1 MSVHVISKE
10 LVFPPVEWAQPD
22 GLLAVGGDLSLSRL
36 ELAYRS
42 GIFPW
47 YENKIPMWWSPDPR
61 FVLFPGELRVSDSM
75 RRLIKK
81 KVFDFT
87 IDTDFAGVIR
97 QCKSVYRDG
106 QLGTWITPEVERAY
120 IAFHKAGFAH
130 SAEVWQDG
138 ELVGGLYG
146 VRMGKVFFGES
157 MFSHRSNAS
166 KYAFISFVELL
177 KKEGIKLIDCQ
188 VYTAHLESLGAK
200 MIPRSEF
207 MANLSSW
214 LK

>member
-22 GLLAVGGDLSLSRL
+22 GLLAVGGDLSLARL

-61 FVLFPGELRVSDSM
+61 FVLFPGELRVSESM

-81 KVFDFT
+81 KSFDFT

-97 QCKSVYRDG
+97 QCKTVYRDG
-106 QLGTWITPEVERAY
+106 QLGTWITPEVEHAY
-120 IAFHKAGFAH
+120 IAFHKAGF
-130 SAEVWQDG
+130 
-138 ELVGGLYG
+138 
-146 VRMGKVFFGES
+146 
-157 MFSHRSNAS
+157 
-166 KYAFISFVELL
+166 
-177 KKEGIKLIDCQ
+177 
-188 VYTAHLESLGAK
+188 
-200 MIPRSEF
+200 
-207 MANLSSW
+207 
-214 LK
+214 

>member
-1 MSVHVISKE
+1 MSVPVITKE

-22 GLLAVGGDLSLSRL
+22 GLLAVGGDLSLARL

-61 FVLFPGELRVSDSM
+61 FVLFPQDLRASDSM

-81 KVFDFT
+81 GAFDFT
-87 IDTDFAGVIR
+87 IDSDFAGVIR
-97 QCKSVYRDG
+97 QCKSVYREG
-106 QLGTWITPEVERAY
+106 QLGTWITPDVERAY
-120 IAFHKAGFAH
+120 IAFHKAGYAH

-146 VRMGKVFFGES
+146 VRMGNVFFGES

-166 KYAFISFVELL
+166 KYAFISYVELL
-177 KKEGIKLIDCQ
+177 KKEGVKLIDCQ
-188 VYTAHLESLGAK
+188 VYTGHLESLGAK

-207 MANLSSW
+207 MANLKSW
-214 LK
+214 L